1 MSNEF
6 NLNVNKRELINKGGR
21 KRALKEGKIPGIYYS
36 HDSKES
42 ILFYIEKI
50 ELNQAQKADTQIFNI
65 SVGDKKRNVLFKS
78 IQYHPVTDE
87 IIHIDLYGIKMDQLV
102 TVNVTINISGTAK
115 GVIEGGILVQNLN
128 EVELECLPMDIPLS
142 VDIDVS
148 HLDIG
153 DSLRCEE
160 LELDEKLKLKTPED
174 QVIISVTQ
182 PMKEEEIIPEVD
194 EDAEFL
200 DGEEIEEGEEGEER
214 DKEAPSEKSKEEAS
228 TKDDDKKGSEG

>member
-1 MSNEF
+1 MSSEF
-6 NLNVNKRELINKGGR
+6 NLNVDKRDLINKGGR
-21 KRALKEGKIPGIYYS
+21 KRVLKEGKVPGVYYS

-42 ILFYIEKI
+42 IPFYIEKI
-50 ELNQAQKADTQIFNI
+50 ELSHAQKATTQIFNI
-65 SVGDKKRNVLFKS
+65 AVGGKKRNVLFKS

-102 TVNVTINISGTAK
+102 SVNVTINVSGTAK

-128 EVELECLPMDIPLS
+128 EVELECLPMDIPQS

-160 LELDEKLKLKTPED
+160 LVLDEKLKLITPED
-174 QVIISVTQ
+174 QIIISVTV
-182 PMKEEEIIPEVD
+182 PMKEEEIVPEID
-194 EDAEFL
+194 EDAEFI
-200 DGEEIEEGEEGEER
+200 DGEDAEEGAEGEEG
-214 DKEAPSEKSKEEAS
+214 APSEQSKEEPS
-228 TKDDDKKGSEG
+228 TKDDDKQGSEG